1 MIALAASGKIIAG
14 LGLALALSLGANAWQ
29 LYRTG
34 VVSGEA
40 AGAAE
45 RQKLV
50 DDNSDLRVR
59 EAVSLTLAGQAADDN
74 AGLIAQL
81 DAIAERS
88 RQVRIVYRNAANGAP
103 LPDGCGPGAQRMD
116 AVNQGLGPKATP

>member
-1 MIALAASGKIIAG
+1 VIALAATGKLIAG

-29 LYRTG
+29 LYRAG
-34 VVSGEA
+34 IASGEA

-45 RQKLV
+45 RQQLA

-59 EAVSLTLAGQAADDN
+59 EAVSLALAGQAADDN
-74 AGLIAQL
+74 AGLVAQL

-88 RQVRIVYRNAANGAP
+88 RQVRIVYRTAAAAAP
-103 LPDGCGPGAQRMD
+103 LAAGCAPGPERMD
-116 AVNQGLGPKATP
+116 AVNQGLGPKAAP

>member
-1 MIALAASGKIIAG
+1 MIALAGTAKVIAG

-29 LYRTG
+29 LYRAG
-34 VVSGEA
+34 IASGEA

-45 RQKLV
+45 RQQLA

-74 AGLIAQL
+74 AGLVAQL

-88 RQVRIVYRNAANGAP
+88 RQVRIVYRTAATAAP
-103 LPDGCGPGAQRMD
+103 LAAGCAPGVDRMD